1 MDVGDIC
8 NRDVVTIG
16 RSETIL
22 DAARRMRSDHVG
34 TLIVVDDEAATP
46 RPIGILTDRDIVV
59 GVIAEDPDD
68 LDRFLVGDVM
78 SYDVTT
84 AYEDEDV
91 DDILGR
97 MRREGIRRVPVV
109 DEDETLIGIIALDDV
124 IESVSRQLEEVTRL
138 VAREMQIEREVR
150 G

>member
-1 MDVGDIC
+1 MNAGDIC

-34 TLIVVDDEAATP
+34 TLIVVNDEAATP

-59 GVIAEDPDD
+59 GVMAEDPED

-84 AYEDEDV
+84 AYEDDDV
-91 DDILGR
+91 DDVLTR

-109 DEDETLIGIIALDDV
+109 DDDETLVGIIALDDV
-124 IESVSRQLEEVTRL
+124 LEAVSRQLDEVTRL
-138 VAREMQIEREVR
+138 VAREIQIEREVR